1 MAMRA
6 MRLVSVLVALALT
19 VFAAPSRADEYP
31 SRTVHVIVPYS
42 AGGTPDILLRVVA
55 QALSEKW
62 GQAVVL
68 ENRPGGNTIIGTTAV
83 TRSAPDGYTLLLA
96 SDGTYLLN
104 PLFYPSLP
112 YSLKELAPV
121 MLLATAPHMFAL
133 TKSAPAS
140 NVKEFVDWA
149 KFKPG
154 TIMYG
159 STGPGSHQR
168 LAMENFARLTG
179 IELVHVPYKGAPEA
193 TTAVLTGEVTAS
205 FNSVAT
211 ILPYVTSGNMRTLG
225 VASLTRSPL
234 APEIPTIA
242 EQGVPGFTSQ
252 GSFGLFGPANLPASI
267 RDKIVRDIT
276 EVLERPAIRKLLEQ
290 RGFVIFGGGPQEFED
305 FIASQS
311 ARWARVIKE
320 ANIKGE

>member
-1 MAMRA
+1 MMMR
-6 MRLVSVLVALALT
+6 RLRTAAALAALALT
-19 VFAAPSRADEYP
+19 MFAAPGRAEDYP
-31 SRTVHVIVPYS
+31 NRTVRIVVPYS
-42 AGGTPDILLRVVA
+42 AGGTPDILLRVVT

-62 GQAVVL
+62 GQPVVL

-83 TRSAPDGYTLLLA
+83 TRSTPDGYTLLLA

-112 YSLKELAPV
+112 YSLKELTPV

-133 TKSAPAS
+133 TKSAPAT

-149 KFKPG
+149 KSKPG
-154 TIMYG
+154 TVMYG

-168 LAMENFARLTG
+168 LSMENFAHLTG

-211 ILPYVTSGNMRTLG
+211 ILPYVSAGSMRTLG

-252 GSFGLFGPANLPASI
+252 GSFGLFGPANLPDAI
-267 RDKIVRDIT
+267 RDKIVRDIA
-276 EVLERPAIRKLLEQ
+276 EVLDRPDIKKVLER
-290 RGFVIFGGGPQEFED
+290 RGFVIFGGGPREFEG
-305 FIASQS
+305 FITSQS
-311 ARWARVIKE
+311 ERWARVIKE

>member
-1 MAMRA
+1 MPMRHLRTVA
-6 MRLVSVLVALALT
+6 TLVALVLSLVT
-19 VFAAPSRADEYP
+19 APGRADDYP
-31 SRTVHVIVPYS
+31 TRTVRIIVPYS

-83 TRSAPDGYTLLLA
+83 TRSAADGYTLLLA

-112 YSLKELAPV
+112 YSLKELAPIL
-121 MLLATAPHMFAL
+121 LLATAPHMFAL
-133 TKSAPAS
+133 TKSAPAT
-140 NVKEFVDWA
+140 NVKEFVAWA
-149 KFKPG
+149 KSKPG

-168 LAMENFARLTG
+168 LGMENFARLTG

-211 ILPYVTSGNMRTLG
+211 ILPYVTAGNMRTLG

-252 GSFGLFGPANLPASI
+252 GSFGLLAPAGLPPAI

-276 EVLERPAIRKLLEQ
+276 EILGRPDIKKVLEQ
-290 RGFVIFGGGPQEFED
+290 RGFVIFGGGHQEFED
-305 FIASQS
+305 FIVSQS
-311 ARWARVIKE
+311 ERWARVIKE